1 MLTEGQEILEG
12 RFKIIKK
19 LGSGAFGE
27 IYKGMKYKSDKFLIV
42 EKKKTGEF
50 YAAKIVS
57 NSLENNFN
65 ASENGLLTPLFY
77 RRKQPSIRDMLCCF
91 GRANLFINSEAK
103 VSFTFSYSSSYF
115 LACVPGL
122 YYVGTDTA

>member
-1 MLTEGQEILEG
+1 MEG

-27 IYKGMKYKSDKFLIV
+27 IYKGNIKYVSKFIIV

-57 NSLENNFN
+57 GVQGKRYL
-65 ASENGLLTPLFY
+65 
-77 RRKQPSIRDMLCCF
+77 
-91 GRANLFINSEAK
+91 
-103 VSFTFSYSSSYF
+103 
-115 LACVPGL
+115 
-122 YYVGTDTA
+122 

>member
-27 IYKGMKYKSDKFLIV
+27 IFKGNPDLKTYRPLV

-50 YAAKIVS
+50 FAAKVVS
-57 NSLENNFN
+57 SARCRAGRHSIPTLSGRE
-65 ASENGLLTPLFY
+65 LT
-77 RRKQPSIRDMLCCF
+77 
-91 GRANLFINSEAK
+91 
-103 VSFTFSYSSSYF
+103 
-115 LACVPGL
+115 CVGSNRQSQ
-122 YYVGTDTA
+122 TSN